1 VVLLFFIFAISPAAQ
16 NGPEIDINKY
26 TNGED
31 ADEAPG
37 PFIPVGDP
45 VEWRYEVRNSGDVE
59 LHDVAVSDNQF
70 GPICSVSQLPVEA
83 SMICYA
89 YGTAQAGQYENIGTV
104 AAFAPNE
111 TPLEDSDSS
120 HYFGGTAAIDI
131 EKYTNGEDADEAP
144 GPFIFPGEPVEWEYL
159 VKNIGN
165 VDLTDVTVSDD
176 QDVLVECPEEI
187 LQSGESMTCKAE
199 GFAEAGQYENIGTV
213 VALPPSGPEVEDS
226 DASHYFGKLA
236 VPVDIK
242 PGSCPNPL
250 NTKSKGK
257 LPVAILGTDSFD
269 VSQIDPSTVRLEGV
283 TPIRWSLDDVGT
295 PFDPHQDKEDCY
307 TDCNELGPDGFTD
320 LTLKFKRQAVL
331 EALGDVDDRDCLV
344 LTVTGNLKDEYG
356 GASIIGEDVLL
367 ILKKGKK
374 NGKKKKKKKNK

>member
-1 VVLLFFIFAISPAAQ
+1 V
-16 NGPEIDINKY
+16 K
-26 TNGED
+26 
-31 ADEAPG
+31 
-37 PFIPVGDP
+37 
-45 VEWRYEVRNSGDVE
+45 
-59 LHDVAVSDNQF
+59 
-70 GPICSVSQLPVEA
+70 
-83 SMICYA
+83 
-89 YGTAQAGQYENIGTV
+89 
-104 AAFAPNE
+104 
-111 TPLEDSDSS
+111 
-120 HYFGGTAAIDI
+120 
-131 EKYTNGEDADEAP
+131 
-144 GPFIFPGEPVEWEYL
+144 WEYV

-165 VDLTDVTVSDD
+165 VELTEVTVTDD
-176 QDVLVECPEEI
+176 QGVSVDCTEDS
-187 LQSGESMTCKAE
+187 LQPGESMICTAE
-199 GFAEAGQYENIGTV
+199 GLAEAGQYENIGMV
-213 VALPPSGPEVEDS
+213 VATADGSKVEDS
-226 DASHYFGKLA
+226 DASHYFGELA

-269 VSQIDPSTVRLEGV
+269 VRQIDPSTVRLEGV

-295 PFDPHQDKEDCY
+295 PFDPLQDKEDCY

-356 GASIIGEDVLL
+356 GASIMGEDVLL

-374 NGKKKKKKKNK
+374 NGKKKNKKNK